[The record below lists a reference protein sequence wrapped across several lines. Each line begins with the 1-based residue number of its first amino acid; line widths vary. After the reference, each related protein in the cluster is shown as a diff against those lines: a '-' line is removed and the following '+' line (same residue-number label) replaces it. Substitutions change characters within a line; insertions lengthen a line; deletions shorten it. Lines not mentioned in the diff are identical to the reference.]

1 MKKSSTKNIFIA
13 FILNLFFSIF
23 ELIGGIFTNSVS
35 IISDSVHDFGD
46 AISIFISLLLEKKS
60 RKKSDQDYT
69 FGYLRYS
76 TLGALFTSTI
86 LLLGSIFVIY
96 SAIERI
102 INPVEVNYDGMLI
115 LAIVGVIVNLI
126 ATKITSNT
134 NNLNEKT
141 VSLHM
146 LEDVLG
152 WVCVLI
158 GSIIIKFTNLYII
171 DPILSLGVAIFIL
184 INVIKKYRN
193 IFDILLEKKPSKINI
208 NEIKKHLLE
217 IEEIQDVHH
226 IHIWTIDG
234 ITNYITLHVFV
245 DKNILF
251 KDLENLKKKINIEL
265 KEHDIN
271 HSTIEF
277 ETKKCSNNNCK
288 INNNID
294 LHNHMHN
301 HNH

>member
-1 MKKSSTKNIFIA
+1 MRKNSTKNIFIA

-23 ELIGGIFTNSVS
+23 ELFGGLFTNSVS
-35 IISDSVHDFGD
+35 IISDSIHDFGD

-60 RKKSDQDYT
+60 RKKSDENYT

-86 LLLGSIFVIY
+86 LFLGSVLVIY
-96 SAIERI
+96 NGVKRI
-102 INPVEVNYDGMLI
+102 INPVEVNYDGML
-115 LAIVGVIVNLI
+115 LLSVVGIIVNLI
-126 ATKITSNT
+126 ATRITSHSD
-134 NNLNEKT
+134 NLNEKI

-171 DPILSLGVAIFIL
+171 DPILSLGVALFIL

-226 IHIWTIDG
+226 IHVWTIDG

-245 DKNILF
+245 DKDILF
-251 KDLENLKKKINIEL
+251 KDLEDLKKKINIEL

-277 ETKKCSNNNCK
+277 ETKKCKSNNCK
-288 INNNID
+288 INNN
-294 LHNHMHN
+294 LNVHNHIHN
-301 HNH
+301 H